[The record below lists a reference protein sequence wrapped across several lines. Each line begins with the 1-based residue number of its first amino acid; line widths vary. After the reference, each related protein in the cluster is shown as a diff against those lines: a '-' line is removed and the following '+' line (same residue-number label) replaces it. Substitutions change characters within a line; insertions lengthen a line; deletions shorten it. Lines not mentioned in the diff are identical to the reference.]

1 MRVEIS
7 SNVLTVVSDIPVSTV
22 EKGLTD
28 LTAYDDKQKPL
39 YTVKLSLEGKGN
51 LSQFGMV
58 ANTVFEDK
66 LAVVVVEEL
75 GFTRENFMRKYGKA
89 VVAAKKY
96 CPIIANAAVTEE
108 EMLNEAFGAAEE

>member
-66 LAVVVVEEL
+66 LAVVVV
-75 GFTRENFMRKYGKA
+75 
-89 VVAAKKY
+89 
-96 CPIIANAAVTEE
+96 
-108 EMLNEAFGAAEE
+108 

>member
-58 ANTVFEDK
+58 ANTVIEDK
-66 LAVVVVEEL
+66 LAVVVVEDL
-75 GFTRENFMRKYGKA
+75 GFTREDFMRKYGKV